1 VCDRLCFRAL
11 SLVRGVFEEYRGR
24 EKFDLSYLLVS
35 SGLGLGPDFYVR

>member
-1 VCDRLCFRAL
+1 VCDRPCFRAL